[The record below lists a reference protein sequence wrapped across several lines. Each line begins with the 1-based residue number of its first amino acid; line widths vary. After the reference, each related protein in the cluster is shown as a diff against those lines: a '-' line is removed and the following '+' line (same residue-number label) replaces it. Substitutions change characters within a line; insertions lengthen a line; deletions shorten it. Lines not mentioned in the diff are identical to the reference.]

1 MLPTKRTP
9 TTRPHRPNVVYVFRV
24 EPIAPYGWFVYL
36 DGFPKT
42 HFFAMKDLAL
52 IYARARAKAT
62 LPSVVLSVAADGKV
76 EVHRTYTEP
85 RAEEAH
91 RDQRC
96 AAGAPSRLVLPAA
109 LRAAHEVQQRV
120 QQREHAGR
128 QGGAPARPLARH
140 TARPV

>member
-9 TTRPHRPNVVYVFRV
+9 TTRPYRPNVVYVFRV

-62 LPSVVLSVAADGKV
+62 LQ
-76 EVHRTYTEP
+76 VHRTYTEP

-128 QGGAPARPLARH
+128 QGGASARSLARH
-140 TARPV
+140 TGRPV